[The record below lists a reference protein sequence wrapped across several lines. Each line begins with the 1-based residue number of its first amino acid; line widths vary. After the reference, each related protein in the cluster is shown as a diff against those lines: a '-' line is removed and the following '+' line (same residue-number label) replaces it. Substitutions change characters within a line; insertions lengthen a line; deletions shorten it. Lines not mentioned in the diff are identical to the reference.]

1 MIRPGSESPHRD
13 HPELPAHPA
22 CTFCRGVR
30 TELVSAF
37 GAHAS
42 VSTYWCRDCGSPF
55 EMLKWRAPGSPGP
68 PAGEEGGA
76 GRIE

>member
-1 MIRPGSESPHRD
+1 MIRPGPESSHRD

-22 CTFCRGVR
+22 CTFCRGER

-55 EMLKWRAPGSPGP
+55 EMLKWRAPRSPRMDEDE
-68 PAGEEGGA
+68 AGETG
-76 GRIE
+76 